1 MISSTTNHIVEEI
14 NCGFPT
20 IAVSSLNY
28 AYTSWCTLIVNYL
41 IMFYRK

>member
-1 MISSTTNHIVEEI
+1 MITSTIYHIIEEI

-28 AYTSWCTLIVNYL
+28 AYTSWCTVIVNDL